1 MRQTHRSCLV
11 MLGDAAGSCACQC
24 ARGIRASRV
33 MCLGRQAG
41 ALLEGLSSDRQGL
54 WTSRKQ
60 GGKSLQQEELW
71 APGQVSRR
79 AAGGFI
85 SGSSGLRRAWQDW
98 EGTGRVRRGPC
109 GGAAARVTELLRA
122 LLGRKTENPVKNEVF
137 ENLGTWPLLR
147 TFSAQKRAVTKN
159 GAVTKTGDIGKTF
172 SRMKNLAVLR
182 QKPKILRSQE
192 AVLPCPRAPKPKAA
206 PKQESEQCVGGRN
219 TKRQWPTFFDNS
231 FRCADEAAAAR
242 ADGCNVFNGP

>member
-1 MRQTHRSCLV
+1 
-11 MLGDAAGSCACQC
+11 
-24 ARGIRASRV
+24 

-79 AAGGFI
+79 AAFQALLDYAVPGKI
-85 SGSSGLRRAWQDW
+85 
-98 EGTGRVRRGPC
+98 GRELEEYGEVLV
-109 GGAAARVTELLRA
+109 AAQEAARVTELLRA